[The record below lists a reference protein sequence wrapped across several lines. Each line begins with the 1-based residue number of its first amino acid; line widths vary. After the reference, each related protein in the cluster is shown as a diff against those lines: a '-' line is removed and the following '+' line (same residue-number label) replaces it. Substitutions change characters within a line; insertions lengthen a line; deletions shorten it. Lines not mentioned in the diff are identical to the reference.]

1 MTLSPRGI
9 KQIIIFRT
17 ATIGLEKK
25 KINRTPLLIF
35 TCHMTLINTHILILG

>member
-1 MTLSPRGI
+1 MNLSPRGI

-17 ATIGLEKK
+17 ATIGLEK